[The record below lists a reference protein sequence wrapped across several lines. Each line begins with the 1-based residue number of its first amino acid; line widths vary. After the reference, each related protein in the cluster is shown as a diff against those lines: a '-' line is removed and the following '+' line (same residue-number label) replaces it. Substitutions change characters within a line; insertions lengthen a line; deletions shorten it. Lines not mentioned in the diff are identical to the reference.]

1 MTEQCPLL
9 GNPGR
14 ERPFQI
20 GPQACTFWSI
30 ITSLLE
36 VPCPLLSSALQA
48 VRAIWNFLLCFIVS
62 LLALFLS
69 SMFVCKVFDFE
80 LSSEDMATLLS
91 YNRNWRVCAL
101 MR

>member
-48 VRAIWNFLLCFIVS
+48 VRAIWNFLLCLFYRELIGFVS
-62 LLALFLS
+62 FLH
-69 SMFVCKVFDFE
+69 VC
-80 LSSEDMATLLS
+80 M
-91 YNRNWRVCAL
+91 
-101 MR
+101 